1 MNGKFSPSGVGE
13 SLPADS
19 DFVTISKTELS
30 ALRDSERQLRTIFE
44 EAAMGI
50 RLGDPEGRAIRSNAA
65 LSRMLGYTAA
75 ELRMMS
81 YTEITLPED
90 SAADVRFHEELF
102 RGERNHYRREK
113 RYVHKDGH
121 TVWGSLTVSLV
132 HDEDGKPQFIVG
144 MVEDITERKRAQEA
158 LTQRDAELQQSQKME
173 AVGQL
178 AGGIAHDFNNLLTVI
193 HTYSD
198 LVLSSMS
205 LHDPARAD
213 IREIRQA
220 SERAAA
226 LTRQLLAFSR
236 RQVLKPEVVGIVD
249 VVSSLEHMLVRVLG
263 EDIQLKSTATSHPET
278 LRALVDRG
286 QLEQILVN
294 LALNARDAMPAGG
307 DLTISVEH
315 AADNAQF
322 ASAHPERAGGNYV
335 AVRVSDTGT
344 GMSDEILKRIFDPF
358 FTTKPVGKGT
368 GLGLAVVYGIVN
380 QSGGF
385 IDVASLPGQG
395 TVFTVYLPQANGEIA
410 VIPPTMSHAQVST
423 RTAEVILLVED
434 EPAVRAV
441 TKRLLLGRGYT
452 ILTAGNGEEALE
464 ILERQDV
471 HIDLIL
477 SDMVMPVMGGQ
488 ELIERVAT
496 LRRLPRVLF
505 MSGYSEDEMLRR
517 RTFPQGITFLEKP
530 FTSEA
535 LLDRVRTALL

>member
-1 MNGKFSPSGVGE
+1 MNGKLRVGE
-13 SLPADS
+13 SFPADS

-50 RLGDPEGRAIRSNAA
+50 RLGDPEGRAVRSNAA
-65 LSRMLGYTAA
+65 LSRMLGYSAA

-81 YTEITLPED
+81 YTELTLPED

-102 RGERNHYRREK
+102 RGERNHYKREK

-121 TVWGSLTVSLV
+121 IVWGSLTVSLV
-132 HDEDGKPQFIVG
+132 HGEDGKPQFIVG

-158 LTQRDAELQQSQKME
+158 LTQRDAELQQSQKMD

-193 HTYSD
+193 HNYSD
-198 LVLSSMS
+198 LVLGSMRP
-205 LHDPARAD
+205 HDPARAD
-213 IREIRQA
+213 IQEIRQA

-236 RQVLKPEVVGIVD
+236 RQVLKPEVVDIVD
-249 VVSSLEHMLVRVLG
+249 VVSDLEHMLVRVLG
-263 EDIQLKSTATSHPET
+263 EDIQLKSTATSPPET

-315 AADNAQF
+315 AGDNARF
-322 ASAHPERAGGNYV
+322 ASAHQGRAEGNYV
-335 AVRVSDTGT
+335 AIRVSDTGT
-344 GMSDEILKRIFDPF
+344 GMSDEVLKRIFDPF

-385 IDVASLPGQG
+385 IDVASVPDKG
-395 TVFTVYLPQANGEIA
+395 TVFTVYLPEANEGIA
-410 VIPPTMSHAQVST
+410 VKSPTISRTQVSARAT
-423 RTAEVILLVED
+423 EVILLVED
-434 EPAVRAV
+434 DPAVRAV

-452 ILTAGNGEEALE
+452 VLTAGNGQEALQ
-464 ILERQDV
+464 IVERKDV

-477 SDMVMPVMGGQ
+477 CDMVMPVMGGQ
-488 ELIERVAT
+488 EFIERVAT
-496 LRRLPRVLF
+496 LKRLPRVLF
-505 MSGYSEDEMLRR
+505 MSGYNEDEMLRR
-517 RTFPQGITFLEKP
+517 GTLPDGITFLEKP
-530 FTSEA
+530 FAPEV
-535 LLDRVRTALL
+535 LLERVRAALP